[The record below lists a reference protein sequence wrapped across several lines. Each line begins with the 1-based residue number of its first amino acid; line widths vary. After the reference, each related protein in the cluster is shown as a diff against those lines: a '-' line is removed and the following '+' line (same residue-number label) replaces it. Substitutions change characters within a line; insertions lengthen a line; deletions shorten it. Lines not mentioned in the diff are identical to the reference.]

1 MQPRSSR
8 TTRTTRPV
16 LFVRLGAAVLLAA
29 LAVTAWTQTRDV
41 PLPDHLHE
49 AWIPVEGMH

>member
-1 MQPRSSR
+1 MQLRSANLP
-8 TTRTTRPV
+8 RPV

-29 LAVTAWTQTRDV
+29 LAVTAWTQAREV
-41 PLPDHLHE
+41 SLPDHLHQ